1 MENER
6 EHSKFIIQRFDSYIS
21 GANTKGNFLLA
32 FNTFLCGSVIANY
45 KTLSGLIEDVSALK
59 FLSICLF
66 ALFIIGLVTTG
77 LIMKAVYPFLNSGNS
92 TKEKYHS
99 LIFFNSIAQYESDR
113 DFMAAFQQQSNEG
126 VNEDMAK
133 QSFYLAKA
141 LKLKYKVLAWAMRL
155 VFAELILLF
164 ITLLLISIY

>member
-21 GANTKGNFLLA
+21 AANTKGNFLLA

-77 LIMKAVYPFLNSGNS
+77 LIMKAVYPFLSSGNS